1 MGALLGYAAWMLAL
15 TVAYFALPGLSAA
28 FVCLLGAS
36 AAGAIVVRVARCRP
50 ARTLPWLLLAAAA
63 LCFAGSR
70 LPLLV
75 GARRP
80 QLPSWDAS
88 TVVGLPVYALLAA
101 ALVLFARA
109 RSSGADRRS
118 LVDAVTVAAG
128 LAMLVWLFRI
138 VPTLT
143 DPALSGAQKLVSVSY
158 PVGQIFV
165 LLALGRLL
173 APGIVWD
180 WPVRLITAG
189 TVCALVSGVVFGLL
203 RLHRAYWEVA
213 DIGMIA
219 CLGLFGAAAVHPAMR
234 EMTRH
239 AARPYETSRARLV
252 ALTVASL
259 AAPLLLILEGH
270 NDPRDAVIAVSAA
283 VLVLF
288 AQARLWGINVSQL
301 RTLTWERALTAAG
314 PALAS
319 AASVEEVAAALRTT
333 ADTVSGPRSGHAAVF
348 ATRIG
353 GELRIL
359 MTSSAGRR
367 NALAA
372 TAPRWLLPV
381 VPLLVAGSGGQRAS
395 RLAETVPRWL
405 PSVLPLLAGRTEGD
419 RPTPLYVPA
428 AELESSA
435 GNGNLG
441 SGGDG
446 VLLCPIFLSTDP
458 PGEPPAGILA
468 LIGGQRNLEVRWPS
482 VRILVSE
489 AGLAME
495 RILLTQQRV
504 KRESEELFK
513 ELIQD
518 ASDAILIIDDD
529 DTVRY
534 ASPSAS
540 AIYGDVPIVGT
551 QTRRLAAATDTEWS
565 REDVPD
571 SGRNGFGEHWR
582 VTRRDGRIVRVRV
595 RRSDLRARPGVQGRV
610 LTLRDVTEE
619 RRLQDE
625 LQQRADEL
633 HHRAFHDALTELPN
647 RVLFADRA
655 GHALALARRTGTM
668 TAVLFVDLDD
678 FKDVNDTR
686 GHAMGDE
693 LLTAFARRLAT
704 IARESDVAARIGGDE
719 FALLIDN
726 LRDPAEADAFAERAM
741 AAFSDPFVLSEGP
754 VTMTATVGVATSD
767 GSDSVEEMTRHADLA
782 LYAAKAAGKRG
793 WQRYSPALSS
803 GMARRLEIRSALEQ
817 AVSDS
822 TFGLVY
828 QPIVS
833 LDTGHI
839 AGFESLIRWPRP
851 DLGTLMPDQFIDVA
865 EDTGLIVPLGA
876 WVIQRALSDL
886 AAGRASGSRTADPFV
901 SINVSAGQFR
911 SGNLVTTVRTAL
923 ENAGL
928 PPSLLL
934 LELTESVLLR
944 HEEGIVANLAE
955 FQRLGVRLAID
966 DFGTGYSS
974 LSYLRELP
982 IDVLK
987 IDRSFVEGIT
997 ASQRRL
1003 ALAKGIVA
1011 IASTLGIAVI
1021 AEGIETGEQYEL
1033 LTEMGC
1039 EYGQGYL
1046 LARPMSWQDG
1056 QQLLRANRPLTPPR
1070 APARDQPP
1078 DARPADGA
1086 AQAAE
1091 KRTEQV

>member
-1 MGALLGYAAWMLAL
+1 MGALLGYAAWMLTL
-15 TVAYFALPGLSAA
+15 TTIYLAVPGLSVA
-28 FVCLLGAS
+28 FLCLLAAS

-50 ARTLPWLLLAAAA
+50 AQKLPWLLLAAAA
-63 LCFAGSR
+63 FCFGGSR
-70 LPLLV
+70 LTLLAGV
-75 GARRP
+75 DRP
-80 QLPSWDAS
+80 HIPTWNAY
-88 TVVGLPVYALLAA
+88 TIVGLPTYALLAV
-101 ALVLFARA
+101 ALGLFARA
-109 RSSGADRRS
+109 RSSGPDRRS
-118 LVDAVTVAAG
+118 LVDAVTVTAG
-128 LAMLVWLFRI
+128 LVLLVWLFRI
-138 VPTLT
+138 YPTLT
-143 DPALSGAQKLVSVSY
+143 DPALSGAQKLASASY
-158 PVGQIFV
+158 PLGQIAI
-165 LLALGRLL
+165 LLALARLL

-180 WPVRLITAG
+180 WPVRLVTIG
-189 TVCALVSGVVFGLL
+189 TVCGLVSGVVFGLL
-203 RLHRAYWEVA
+203 RLQLAYWRLV
-213 DIGMIA
+213 D
-219 CLGLFGAAAVHPAMR
+219 LGWICCFALCAAAAMHPAMR

-252 ALTVASL
+252 VLTVASFV
-259 AAPLLLILEGH
+259 APLLLILQGH
-270 NDPRDAVIAVSAA
+270 DDPRDAVIAVSAA
-283 VLVLF
+283 LLWLL
-288 AQARLWGINVSQL
+288 AQARLWGLNVSQL

-319 AASVEEVAAALRTT
+319 AASVQEVAAALRTA

-353 GELRIL
+353 GQLPVL
-359 MTSSAGRR
+359 MMSRAGRR
-367 NALAA
+367 RNCRLAA
-372 TAPRWLLPV
+372 TA
-381 VPLLVAGSGGQRAS
+381 
-395 RLAETVPRWL
+395 PRWL
-405 PSVLPLLAGRTEGD
+405 PSVLPLLAGRTADD
-419 RPTPLYVPA
+419 RPRPLYVPA

-435 GNGNLG
+435 GTGDLG

-513 ELIQD
+513 ELVQD

-551 QTRRLAAATDTEWS
+551 DVRRLTAAADPAWS
-565 REDVPD
+565 RQSLS
-571 SGRNGFGEHWR
+571 SGASAGWQSGFSEQWR
-582 VTRRDGRIVRVRV
+582 ITRHDGQVLHVRV

-625 LQQRADEL
+625 L

-655 GHALALARRTGTM
+655 GQALARARRTGTV
-668 TAVLFVDLDD
+668 AAILFIDLDD
-678 FKDVNDTR
+678 FKDVNDTL
-686 GHAMGDE
+686 GHAIGDE

-704 IARESDVAARIGGDE
+704 IARESDVAARISGDE

-726 LRDPAEADAFAERAM
+726 LRDPAEADAFAERAL
-741 AAFSDPFVLSEGP
+741 AAFSEPFILSEGP
-754 VTMTATVGVATSD
+754 VTMTASVGVAASD

-782 LYAAKAAGKRG
+782 LYAAKAGGKHG

-822 TFGLVY
+822 TFVLAY

-833 LDTGHI
+833 LDSGHI
-839 AGFESLIRWPRP
+839 AGFEALVRWPRP
-851 DLGTLMPDQFIDVA
+851 DRDTLMPDQFIDVA

-901 SINVSAGQFR
+901 SVNVSACQFG
-911 SGNLVTTVRTAL
+911 SGTFVTTVRRAL
-923 ENAGL
+923 EDAGL

-944 HEEGIVANLAE
+944 QEEGIAANLAE
-955 FQRLGVRLAID
+955 LQRLGVRLAID

-982 IDVLK
+982 IDILK

-1003 ALAKGIVA
+1003 ALAQGIVL
-1011 IASTLGIAVI
+1011 IANTLGIGVV
-1021 AEGIETGEQYEL
+1021 AEGIESVEQCEL

-1056 QQLLRANRPLTPPR
+1056 QRLLRTNRPLTTAR
-1070 APARDQPP
+1070 ASMA
-1078 DARPADGA
+1078 
-1086 AQAAE
+1086 
-1091 KRTEQV
+1091 

>member
-1 MGALLGYAAWMLAL
+1 MGALLGYSAWMLTL
-15 TVAYFALPGLSAA
+15 TTAYFALPGLSVA
-28 FVCLLGAS
+28 FLCLLSAS
-36 AAGAIVVRVARCRP
+36 AAGVIVVRVARCRP
-50 ARTLPWLLLAAAA
+50 AQKLPWLLLAAAV
-63 LCFAGSR
+63 LCFGGSR
-70 LPLLV
+70 LTLLV
-75 GARRP
+75 GAERP
-80 QLPSWDAS
+80 QIPSWDAY
-88 TVVGLPVYALLAA
+88 TIVGLPTYALLAV
-101 ALVLFARA
+101 ALALFARA
-109 RSSGADRRS
+109 RSSGPDRRS
-118 LVDAVTVAAG
+118 LVDAVTVSAG
-128 LAMLVWLFRI
+128 LVLLVWLFRI
-138 VPTLT
+138 LPTLT
-143 DPALSGAQKLVSVSY
+143 DPALTGAQKLASACY
-158 PVGQIFV
+158 PVGQIAI
-165 LLALGRLL
+165 LLALARLL

-180 WPVRLITAG
+180 WPVRLVTIG
-189 TVCALVSGVVFGLL
+189 TVCGLVSGVVFGLL
-203 RLHRAYWEVA
+203 RLQLAYWRLLDFGWITCFA
-213 DIGMIA
+213 L
-219 CLGLFGAAAVHPAMR
+219 CGAAALHPAMR

-239 AARPYETSRARLV
+239 AARPYETSRARLIV
-252 ALTVASL
+252 LTVASFV
-259 AAPLLLILEGH
+259 APLLLILQGH
-270 NDPRDAVIAVSAA
+270 DDPRDAVIAVSAA
-283 VLVLF
+283 LVWLL
-288 AQARLWGINVSQL
+288 AQARLWGLNVSQL

-319 AASVEEVAAALRTT
+319 AASVEEVAAALRTA
-333 ADTVSGPRSGHAAVF
+333 ADTVTGPRSGQAAVF

-353 GELRIL
+353 GQLPVL

-367 NALAA
+367 RNCLAA
-372 TAPRWLLPV
+372 TA
-381 VPLLVAGSGGQRAS
+381 A
-395 RLAETVPRWL
+395 RWL
-405 PSVLPLLAGRTEGD
+405 PSVLPLLAGRTEAD

-435 GNGNLG
+435 GTGDLG

-446 VLLCPIFLSTDP
+446 VLLCPIFLSTDQ
-458 PGEPPAGILA
+458 PGDPPAGLLA

-495 RILLTQQRV
+495 RILLTQERV

-513 ELIQD
+513 ELVHD

-551 QTRRLAAATDTEWS
+551 DVRRLTAAADAEWS
-565 REDVPD
+565 LQSPGAGAPVGWQ
-571 SGRNGFGEHWR
+571 SGFSEQWR
-582 VTRRDGRIVRVRV
+582 ITRHDGRIMRVRV
-595 RRSDLRARPGVQGRV
+595 RRSDLRARPSVQGRV

-619 RRLQDE
+619 RRLQ
-625 LQQRADEL
+625 DEL

-655 GHALALARRTGTM
+655 AQALARARRTGTVA
-668 TAVLFVDLDD
+668 AVLFIDLDD
-678 FKDVNDTR
+678 FKDVNDTL

-704 IARESDVAARIGGDE
+704 IARESDVAARISGDE

-741 AAFSDPFVLSEGP
+741 AAFSERFVLSEGP

-767 GSDSVEEMTRHADLA
+767 GSDSAEEMTRHADLA
-782 LYAAKAAGKRG
+782 LYAAKAAGKHG

-803 GMARRLEIRSALEQ
+803 RMARRLETRSALEQ

-822 TFGLVY
+822 TFVLAY

-839 AGFESLIRWPRP
+839 AGFEALVRWPRP
-851 DLGTLMPDQFIDVA
+851 DRDTLMPDQFIDVA

-876 WVIQRALSDL
+876 WVVQRALSDL
-886 AAGRASGSRTADPFV
+886 AAGRASGSQTADPFV
-901 SINVSAGQFR
+901 SVNVSARQFG
-911 SGNLVTTVRTAL
+911 SATFVTTVRRAL
-923 ENAGL
+923 EDAGL

-944 HEEGIVANLAE
+944 QEEGIAANLAE
-955 FQRLGVRLAID
+955 LQRLGVRLAID

-1003 ALAKGIVA
+1003 ALAKGIVG
-1011 IASTLGIAVI
+1011 IASTLGIAVV
-1021 AEGIETGEQYEL
+1021 AEGIETREQCEL
-1033 LTEMGC
+1033 VTEMGC

-1046 LARPMSWQDG
+1046 LARPMPWQDG
-1056 QQLLRANRPLTPPR
+1056 QRLLRTNRPLTPPR
-1070 APARDQPP
+1070 PSTRDRPPASGGTAGGADQTAPWPP
-1078 DARPADGA
+1078 PRPAMA
-1086 AQAAE
+1086 
-1091 KRTEQV
+1091 

>member
-1 MGALLGYAAWMLAL
+1 MGALLGYAAWMLTLTAL
-15 TVAYFALPGLSAA
+15 YFALPGLSVA
-28 FVCLLGAS
+28 FVCLLAAS

-50 ARTLPWLLLAAAA
+50 AHKLPWLLLAAAA
-63 LCFAGSR
+63 LCFGGSR
-70 LPLLV
+70 LTLLA
-75 GARRP
+75 GGGRP
-80 QLPSWDAS
+80 QIPSWNAY
-88 TVVGLPVYALLAA
+88 TIVGLPTYALLAV
-101 ALVLFARA
+101 ALGLFARA
-109 RSSGADRRS
+109 RSSGPDRRS
-118 LVDAVTVAAG
+118 LVDAVTVTAG
-128 LAMLVWLFRI
+128 LVLLVWLFRI
-138 VPTLT
+138 LPTLT
-143 DPALSGAQKLVSVSY
+143 DPALSGAQKLASASY
-158 PVGQIFV
+158 PLGQIV
-165 LLALGRLL
+165 ILLALGRLL

-180 WPVRLITAG
+180 WPVRLVTIG
-189 TVCALVSGVVFGLL
+189 TVCGLVSGVVFGLL
-203 RLHRAYWEVA
+203 RLQLAYWRLI
-213 DIGMIA
+213 DLGLIA
-219 CLGLFGAAAVHPAMR
+219 CFALCGAAAMHPAMQ

-252 ALTVASL
+252 VLTLASFV
-259 AAPLLLILEGH
+259 APLLLILQGH
-270 NDPRDAVIAVSAA
+270 DDPRDDVIAVSAA
-283 VLVLF
+283 LLWVL
-288 AQARLWGINVSQL
+288 AQARLWGLNVSQL

-319 AASVEEVAAALRTT
+319 AASVEEVAAALRTA

-353 GELRIL
+353 GELRAL
-359 MTSSAGRR
+359 MTTSAGQRR
-367 NALAA
+367 NCLAA
-372 TAPRWLLPV
+372 TA
-381 VPLLVAGSGGQRAS
+381 
-395 RLAETVPRWL
+395 PRWL

-435 GNGNLG
+435 GIGDLG

-446 VLLCPIFLSTDP
+446 VLLCPIFLSTDLL
-458 PGEPPAGILA
+458 GEPPAGILA

-513 ELIQD
+513 ELVQD

-551 QTRRLAAATDTEWS
+551 HVSRLTAAADAEWS
-565 REDVPD
+565 RQRPS
-571 SGRNGFGEHWR
+571 SGAPVGRQSGFSEQWR
-582 VTRRDGRIVRVRV
+582 ITRHDGQIMRVRV
-595 RRSDLRARPGVQGRV
+595 RRSDLRARPSVQGRV

-619 RRLQDE
+619 RRLQ
-625 LQQRADEL
+625 DEL

-655 GHALALARRTGTM
+655 AQALALAQGTGM
-668 TAVLFVDLDD
+668 VAAVLFIDLDD
-678 FKDVNDTR
+678 FKDVNDTL
-686 GHAMGDE
+686 GHAIGDE
-693 LLTAFARRLAT
+693 LLAAFARRLAT
-704 IARESDVAARIGGDE
+704 IARESDVAARISGDE

-726 LRDPAEADAFAERAM
+726 LRNPAEADAFAERAM
-741 AAFSDPFVLSEGP
+741 AAFSEPFILSGGP

-782 LYAAKAAGKRG
+782 LYAAKAAGKHG

-822 TFGLVY
+822 TFTLAY

-839 AGFESLIRWPRP
+839 AGFEALVRWPRP
-851 DLGTLMPDQFIDVA
+851 DRDTLMPDQFIDVA

-886 AAGRASGSRTADPFV
+886 AAGRASDSRTADPFV
-901 SINVSAGQFR
+901 SINVSAVQFR
-911 SGNLVTTVRTAL
+911 SGNFVTTVRSAL

-944 HEEGIVANLAE
+944 NDEGIAANLTE
-955 FQRLGVRLAID
+955 LQRLGVRLAID

-982 IDVLK
+982 IDILK

-1011 IASTLGIAVI
+1011 IASTLDIAVI
-1021 AEGIETGEQYEL
+1021 AEGIETREQCDV

-1046 LARPMSWQDG
+1046 LARPMSWHDG
-1056 QQLLRANRPLTPPR
+1056 QQLLRANHPLTPPR
-1070 APARDQPP
+1070 ASTRDRRPDSGGTGSGSDQAAQRPPARPVM
-1078 DARPADGA
+1078 A
-1086 AQAAE
+1086 
-1091 KRTEQV
+1091 